1 MRRKK
6 LANKI
11 VSILM
16 ASMMAASTPISVMAE
31 EMTLSDEASVVW
43 QGETDLTD
51 DALYQEETG
60 TEESVEE
67 ADEEIVV
74 EQESDLGNYG
84 GGYSIATRK
93 KAR

>member
-16 ASMMAASTPISVMAE
+16 ASMMAASTPISVRAE
-31 EMTLSDEASVVW
+31 EMTLSDQASVVC

-51 DALYQEETG
+51 DALYQEDTG

-74 EQESDLGNYG
+74 DQESDLGNYG